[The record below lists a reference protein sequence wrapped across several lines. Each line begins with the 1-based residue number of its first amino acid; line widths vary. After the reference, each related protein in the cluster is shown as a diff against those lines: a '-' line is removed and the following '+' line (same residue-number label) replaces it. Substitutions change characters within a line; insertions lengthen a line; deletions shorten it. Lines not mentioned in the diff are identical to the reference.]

1 MLETDLFWTFI
12 TILSTV
18 IEWIVL
24 RFLLEEISKLKKSKI
39 QLNMSLLIASII
51 VLILTIIE
59 FNINIKLFICIMITY
74 FIYTYNYEVDML
86 KGIFISLL
94 YWLMLIGF
102 DSIGLS
108 IVGFINDTQDM
119 SKLLYNNNNFS
130 RLELIIIS
138 KSLLIL
144 LIPVLKAAK
153 IEVSIEKKDYIY
165 LGIPI
170 VANIISIIVIF
181 GYIFNVKDI
190 NHMEN
195 IIMIIVSIV
204 LLFSNISLVSI
215 IGRKIKDN
223 KIRVEHEIT
232 KEKMN
237 MQYKYYLNLQES
249 QEKIK
254 KLYHDMNNHIICIQ
268 NIYGKHEI
276 ANKYIEDINN
286 QIKGSSSIFDT
297 KNIILDVI
305 LNEKKSICDKNDI
318 DFLVDIDFSEC
329 GFIEIT
335 DICSIFSNMIDNA
348 IEACLKIKDSNIDKK
363 IKLRGTLVNRFF
375 VIKCKNTKVNNVNS
389 KNNKLITDKKD
400 LFLHGI
406 GIDSIRSSVKKYNGN
421 VEINLDK
428 NSFTMII
435 YIPIK
440 GMYTQ
445 LGI

>member
-153 IEVSIEKKDYIY
+153 I
-165 LGIPI
+165 
-170 VANIISIIVIF
+170 A
-181 GYIFNVKDI
+181 
-190 NHMEN
+190 
-195 IIMIIVSIV
+195 
-204 LLFSNISLVSI
+204 SL
-215 IGRKIKDN
+215 
-223 KIRVEHEIT
+223 
-232 KEKMN
+232 KE
-237 MQYKYYLNLQES
+237 Q
-249 QEKIK
+249 
-254 KLYHDMNNHIICIQ
+254 
-268 NIYGKHEI
+268 
-276 ANKYIEDINN
+276 
-286 QIKGSSSIFDT
+286 
-297 KNIILDVI
+297 
-305 LNEKKSICDKNDI
+305 
-318 DFLVDIDFSEC
+318 
-329 GFIEIT
+329 
-335 DICSIFSNMIDNA
+335 
-348 IEACLKIKDSNIDKK
+348 
-363 IKLRGTLVNRFF
+363 
-375 VIKCKNTKVNNVNS
+375 
-389 KNNKLITDKKD
+389 
-400 LFLHGI
+400 
-406 GIDSIRSSVKKYNGN
+406 
-421 VEINLDK
+421 
-428 NSFTMII
+428 
-435 YIPIK
+435 
-440 GMYTQ
+440 
-445 LGI
+445 

>member
-153 IEVSIEKKDYIY
+153 IEVSIEKR
-165 LGIPI
+165 L
-170 VANIISIIVIF
+170 
-181 GYIFNVKDI
+181 YIFRYTY
-190 NHMEN
+190 
-195 IIMIIVSIV
+195 SC
-204 LLFSNISLVSI
+204 
-215 IGRKIKDN
+215 
-223 KIRVEHEIT
+223 
-232 KEKMN
+232 
-237 MQYKYYLNLQES
+237 KYY
-249 QEKIK
+249 
-254 KLYHDMNNHIICIQ
+254 
-268 NIYGKHEI
+268 
-276 ANKYIEDINN
+276 
-286 QIKGSSSIFDT
+286 
-297 KNIILDVI
+297 
-305 LNEKKSICDKNDI
+305 
-318 DFLVDIDFSEC
+318 
-329 GFIEIT
+329 
-335 DICSIFSNMIDNA
+335 
-348 IEACLKIKDSNIDKK
+348 
-363 IKLRGTLVNRFF
+363 
-375 VIKCKNTKVNNVNS
+375 
-389 KNNKLITDKKD
+389 
-400 LFLHGI
+400 
-406 GIDSIRSSVKKYNGN
+406 
-421 VEINLDK
+421 
-428 NSFTMII
+428 
-435 YIPIK
+435 
-440 GMYTQ
+440 
-445 LGI
+445 

>member
-153 IEVSIEKKDYIY
+153 IEVSIEKKR
-165 LGIPI
+165 L
-170 VANIISIIVIF
+170 
-181 GYIFNVKDI
+181 YIFRYTY
-190 NHMEN
+190 
-195 IIMIIVSIV
+195 SC
-204 LLFSNISLVSI
+204 
-215 IGRKIKDN
+215 
-223 KIRVEHEIT
+223 
-232 KEKMN
+232 
-237 MQYKYYLNLQES
+237 KYY
-249 QEKIK
+249 
-254 KLYHDMNNHIICIQ
+254 
-268 NIYGKHEI
+268 
-276 ANKYIEDINN
+276 
-286 QIKGSSSIFDT
+286 
-297 KNIILDVI
+297 
-305 LNEKKSICDKNDI
+305 
-318 DFLVDIDFSEC
+318 
-329 GFIEIT
+329 
-335 DICSIFSNMIDNA
+335 
-348 IEACLKIKDSNIDKK
+348 
-363 IKLRGTLVNRFF
+363 
-375 VIKCKNTKVNNVNS
+375 
-389 KNNKLITDKKD
+389 
-400 LFLHGI
+400 
-406 GIDSIRSSVKKYNGN
+406 
-421 VEINLDK
+421 
-428 NSFTMII
+428 
-435 YIPIK
+435 
-440 GMYTQ
+440 
-445 LGI
+445 

>member
-215 IGRKIKDN
+215 IGRIIKDN

-237 MQYKYYLNLQES
+237 MQYKYYLNLQEYL
-249 QEKIK
+249 Q
-254 KLYHDMNNHIICIQ
+254 Q
-268 NIYGKHEI
+268 
-276 ANKYIEDINN
+276 
-286 QIKGSSSIFDT
+286 
-297 KNIILDVI
+297 
-305 LNEKKSICDKNDI
+305 
-318 DFLVDIDFSEC
+318 
-329 GFIEIT
+329 
-335 DICSIFSNMIDNA
+335 
-348 IEACLKIKDSNIDKK
+348 
-363 IKLRGTLVNRFF
+363 
-375 VIKCKNTKVNNVNS
+375 
-389 KNNKLITDKKD
+389 
-400 LFLHGI
+400 
-406 GIDSIRSSVKKYNGN
+406 
-421 VEINLDK
+421 
-428 NSFTMII
+428 
-435 YIPIK
+435 
-440 GMYTQ
+440 
-445 LGI
+445 

>member
-1 MLETDLFWTFI
+1 MLEIDLFWILI
-12 TILSTV
+12 TIISTI

-24 RFLLEEISKLKKSKI
+24 RFLLDEISKRKKSKT
-39 QLNMSLLIASII
+39 QLNRSLAIASIM

-74 FIYTYNYEVDML
+74 FIYEHNYEVDTL
-86 KGIFISLL
+86 KGVFISLL

-108 IVGFINDTQDM
+108 IVGFINDAQNM
-119 SKLLYNNNNFS
+119 SKLLDNNFF

-144 LIPVLKAAK
+144 LIPVLKAVK
-153 IEVSIEKKDYIY
+153 LEVSIEKKDYIY
-165 LGIPI
+165 LGLPI
-170 VANIISIIVIF
+170 VANIISIVVIF
-181 GYIFNVKDI
+181 GYIFNGKYI
-190 NHMEN
+190 NYMEN
-195 IIMIIVSIV
+195 IIMLIVSIV

-215 IGRKIKDN
+215 IGRIIKDN

-232 KEKMN
+232 KEKIN

-249 QEKIK
+249 QEKTK

-268 NIYGKHEI
+268 NIYGKHEL
-276 ANKYIEDINN
+276 ANKYIEDISN
-286 QIKGSSSIFDT
+286 QIKGCSSIFDT
-297 KNIILDVI
+297 KSIILDVI
-305 LNEKKSICDKNDI
+305 LNEKKSICDENGIKFLADI
-318 DFLVDIDFSEC
+318 NFSEC

-348 IEACLKIKDSNIDKK
+348 IEACFKIKDSNKDKE
-363 IKLRGTLVNRFF
+363 IKLRGTFVNRFF
-375 VIKCKNTKVNNVNS
+375 VIKCKNTKVNSLNS
-389 KNNKLITDKKD
+389 KKNKIITDKED
-400 LFLHGI
+400 SFLHGI
-406 GIDSIRSSVKKYNGN
+406 GIDSIKSSVEKYNGN
-421 VEINLDK
+421 VEISSDK

-440 GMYTQ
+440 R
-445 LGI
+445 I

>member
-153 IEVSIEKKDYIY
+153 IEVSIEKK
-165 LGIPI
+165 
-170 VANIISIIVIF
+170 
-181 GYIFNVKDI
+181 
-190 NHMEN
+190 
-195 IIMIIVSIV
+195 
-204 LLFSNISLVSI
+204 
-215 IGRKIKDN
+215 
-223 KIRVEHEIT
+223 
-232 KEKMN
+232 
-237 MQYKYYLNLQES
+237 
-249 QEKIK
+249 
-254 KLYHDMNNHIICIQ
+254 
-268 NIYGKHEI
+268 
-276 ANKYIEDINN
+276 
-286 QIKGSSSIFDT
+286 
-297 KNIILDVI
+297 
-305 LNEKKSICDKNDI
+305 
-318 DFLVDIDFSEC
+318 
-329 GFIEIT
+329 
-335 DICSIFSNMIDNA
+335 
-348 IEACLKIKDSNIDKK
+348 
-363 IKLRGTLVNRFF
+363 
-375 VIKCKNTKVNNVNS
+375 
-389 KNNKLITDKKD
+389 
-400 LFLHGI
+400 
-406 GIDSIRSSVKKYNGN
+406 
-421 VEINLDK
+421 
-428 NSFTMII
+428 II
-435 YIPIK
+435 YI
-440 GMYTQ
+440 
-445 LGI
+445 

>member
-215 IGRKIKDN
+215 IGRIIKDN

-254 KLYHDMNNHIICIQ
+254 KLYHDMNNHIICIH

-286 QIKGSSSIFDT
+286 QIKGCSSIFDT